1 MARIDVNIQVR
12 EISFREWIVHKVRK
26 LHSTIELSAGYLK
39 DPKSGAFR
47 ERAEGD
53 RRTRE
58 MDRVYAGKEWRRLP
72 ERRMPEVE
80 RCSFDEFERWKKEA
94 PRA

>member
-1 MARIDVNIQVR
+1 MARIDANIQVR

-26 LHSTIELSAGYLK
+26 LHSTIELSVGYLK
-39 DPKSGAFR
+39 DARSEAFKER
-47 ERAEGD
+47 EGGD

-58 MDRVYAGKEWRRLP
+58 MERTFAGKEWRRLP

-94 PRA
+94 PWA